1 MTDAVAGSGKG
12 VVIEMSQAVIIK
24 SSKCGINLVLDPELS
39 FESLM
44 DEILKKFRESEKFFA
59 NASFAISF
67 EGREL
72 SDAEKYQIVD
82 TIMSETKV
90 KILCI
95 IENDEIR
102 DAVIEKKIQA
112 QQAENMVTKRAQ
124 GAFYY
129 GSLRAGEQL
138 EADES
143 IIIIGDVP
151 AKASVIS
158 KSDIIVLGTLCGS
171 AYAGMDGKTDSFIAA
186 LEFLPEKYNIAGI
199 YGPQPA
205 KEKSTF
211 FSKRNKTPQAKIA
224 VVCDGIININPLYKG
239 LDNYL

>member
-1 MTDAVAGSGKG
+1 MN
-12 VVIEMSQAVIIK
+12 QAVIIK
-24 SSKCGINLVLDPELS
+24 SSKCGINLVLNPDLAFEL
-39 FESLM
+39 LV
-44 DEILKKFRESEKFFA
+44 DEILKKFKESEKFFA
-59 NASFAISF
+59 NASFALSF
-67 EGREL
+67 EGRAL
-72 SDAEKYQIVD
+72 SDMEKYQIVD
-82 TIMSETKV
+82 AIMSQTKV

-102 DAVIEKKIQA
+102 DAIIQKKIEE
-112 QQAENMVTKRAQ
+112 QQAKDILAKRAK

-129 GSLRAGEQL
+129 GSLCPGEQL
-138 EADES
+138 ETDES

-151 AKASVIS
+151 AGASVVS
-158 KSDIIVLGTLCGS
+158 KSDIIVLGTLNGS

-199 YGPQPA
+199 YGNPPE
-205 KEKSTF
+205 KEKSSF

-224 VVCDGIININPLYKG
+224 VVCEGIINISPLYKG

>member
-1 MTDAVAGSGKG
+1 MN
-12 VVIEMSQAVIIK
+12 QAVIIK
-24 SSKCGINLVLDPELS
+24 SSKCGINLVLNPDLAFEL
-39 FESLM
+39 LV
-44 DEILKKFRESEKFFA
+44 DEILKKFKESEKFFA
-59 NASFAISF
+59 NASFALSF

-72 SDAEKYQIVD
+72 SDREKYQIVD
-82 TIMSETKV
+82 TIMAQTKV

-102 DAVIEKKIQA
+102 DAIIQKKIEE
-112 QQAENMVTKRAQ
+112 QQTKDAVSKSAK

-129 GSLRAGEQL
+129 GSLCPGEHL
-138 EADES
+138 ETDES

-151 AKASVIS
+151 VGACVIS
-158 KSDIIVLGTLCGS
+158 KANIIVLGALNGS

-186 LEFLPEKYNIAGI
+186 LAFLPEKYNIAGI
-199 YGPQPA
+199 YGNPIE
-205 KEKSTF
+205 KEKGSF

-224 VVCDGIININPLYKG
+224 VVCEGIINISPFYKG